1 MIGDPDHRPFRITQ
15 ESMDNTSA
23 RLSLGFS
30 CIGHLFSHLFA
41 PIFFVAALSLE
52 AAMNM
57 SHGEVVVLIVFGN
70 VLYGVMAPLAGWLS
84 DKWSATGMMGLYFIG
99 TGIGMTMTGFA
110 DTPFQIA
117 VGLAVSGIFGSIYH
131 PVGFAWLV
139 RHAVKRGMALGV
151 NGVFGAIGPAVAS
164 LMAGAL
170 IGIYSWRAAFILPGV
185 IIFATGIVFYVLI
198 YRGIIVETRV
208 DRHSE
213 DPPSR
218 QDRVRAFL
226 VMVVTM
232 LCTGLIYQATQP
244 ALPKLFSERLTDL
257 SGSSVFGVSL
267 LVALVY
273 FVAGAMQLVVGRM
286 ADKYPLRK
294 VYFLMFFLQ
303 VPFLMLAGSLS
314 GTPLFAAALVMVAA
328 NVSSLPAE
336 NYLVARYAPSKWR
349 GLVFGLKFIISFGI
363 GGLGVMI
370 ESTFYNL
377 TGGFSWMFMVLAAL
391 SVVGGAAALLLP
403 AENRNSA
410 SQAV

>member
-1 MIGDPDHRPFRITQ
+1 MQ

-52 AAMNM
+52 TDM
-57 SHGEVVVLIVFGN
+57 SMTHGEVVALIVFGN

-84 DKWSATGMMGLYFIG
+84 DKWSATGMMCLYFIG
-99 TGIGMTMTGFA
+99 TGIGMAMTGFA
-110 DTPFQIA
+110 GTPLQIA

-139 RHAVKRGMALGV
+139 RHALRRGMALGV
-151 NGVFGAIGPAVAS
+151 NGVFGAVGPAVAS
-164 LMAGAL
+164 LTAGVL
-170 IGIYSWRAAFILPGV
+170 INFYSWRAAFILPGV

-198 YRGIIVETRV
+198 TRGVIVETRV

-213 DPPSR
+213 EPPSR
-218 QDRVRAFL
+218 QDRVRAFM

-244 ALPKLFSERLTDL
+244 ALPKLFSERVVDL
-257 SGSSVFGVSL
+257 SGNSVFGVSV
-267 LVALVY
+267 LVSLVY
-273 FVAGAMQLVVGRM
+273 FVAGAMQLVAGRM
-286 ADKYPLRK
+286 ADKYPLRN
-294 VYFLMFFLQ
+294 VYLLMFLLQ
-303 VPFLMLAGSLS
+303 VPFLMLAGFLS
-314 GTPLFAAALVMVAA
+314 GTPLFAVALVMVAV

-349 GLVFGLKFIISFGI
+349 GLVFGGKFIITFGI

-370 ESTFYNL
+370 ESTFYDL
-377 TGGFSWMFMVLAAL
+377 TGGFSWMFVVLAAL
-391 SVVGGAAALLLP
+391 SAVGGMAALMLP
-403 AENRNSA
+403 ADKRNLSA
-410 SQAV
+410 